1 MLWYLSTAVLTLWL
15 LWLSWIDLQSFRLP
29 DRGTLPLVALGL
41 GLSALAGREA
51 LLLSLAGGAIGYGLF
66 ALIGH
71 LHFRRR
77 GEEGLGLGDAK
88 LFAASG
94 TWLGLPMLPYVL
106 LIAALGGLAWAL
118 IARAQGR
125 LAFGPW
131 IALGFWCVWL
141 ARGPGSWG

>member
-1 MLWYLSTAVLTLWL
+1 MQQVDHVGFDFA
-15 LWLSWIDLQSFRLP
+15 D
-29 DRGTLPLVALGL
+29 
-41 GLSALAGREA
+41 AGEDDQ
-51 LLLSLAGGAIGYGLF
+51 AGGVDA
-66 ALIGH
+66 AV
-71 LHFRRR
+71 
-77 GEEGLGLGDAK
+77 EEGLGLGDAK

-94 TWLGLPMLPYVL
+94 TWLGLPLLPYVL